1 MIKMGGKT
9 MAFSFFAML
18 SRMKNIHR
26 WALMRN
32 TRRENISEHSHE
44 TAVLAHV
51 LAELTNRHYG
61 GDVDVSRCVMLA
73 LYHDAPEILTGDMP
87 TPVKYF
93 NPAIRAAYEDV
104 EAHACDSLL
113 AMLPADMREAYE
125 PWIVQRTTDTERR
138 IVKAADKLSALIK
151 CVEEL
156 GQGNREFASARRA
169 TERAIRAMDL
179 PAADEFL
186 EQYMPAYELPLD
198 DQ

>member
-1 MIKMGGKT
+1 

-32 TRRENISEHSHE
+32 TRPENISEHSHE
-44 TAVLAHV
+44 TAVLAHI

-61 GDVDVSRCVMLA
+61 GDADVARCVMLA

-93 NPAIRAAYEDV
+93 NPAIREAYAAV
-104 EAHACDSLL
+104 EKNACDSLL
-113 AMLPADMREAYE
+113 GMLPEDMREVYE
-125 PWIVQRTTDTERR
+125 PWLTQMGTPLECR

-179 PAADEFL
+179 PAAQEFL
-186 EQYMPAYELPLD
+186 ENYMPAYELPLD

>member
-1 MIKMGGKT
+1 

-18 SRMKNIHR
+18 SRMKNICR
-26 WALMRN
+26 WSLMRN
-32 TRRENISEHSHE
+32 TRQENISEHSHE

-61 GDVDVSRCVMLA
+61 GDVDVYRCVMLA
-73 LYHDAPEILTGDMP
+73 LYHDATEILTGDMP

-93 NPAIRAAYEDV
+93 NPAIRAAYEEV

-113 AMLPADMREAYE
+113 EMLPEDMRAVYE
-125 PWIVQRTTDTERR
+125 PWIAQEATPIERR

-169 TERAIRAMDL
+169 TEQAIRAMEL
-179 PAADEFL
+179 PAAQEFL

>member
-1 MIKMGGKT
+1 

-32 TRRENISEHSHE
+32 TRPENISEHSHE
-44 TAVLAHV
+44 TAVLAHI

-61 GDVDVSRCVMLA
+61 GDADVARCVMLA

-93 NPAIRAAYEDV
+93 NPAIREAYAAV
-104 EAHACDSLL
+104 EKNACDSLL
-113 AMLPADMREAYE
+113 GMLPEDMREVYE
-125 PWIVQRTTDTERR
+125 PWITQMGTPLECR

-169 TERAIRAMDL
+169 TEQAIRAMDL
-179 PAADEFL
+179 PAAQEFL
-186 EQYMPAYELPLD
+186 ENYMPAYELPLD